1 MAQLW
6 KIRLPGGR
14 TLTPSDWTSAEPL
27 YSTVEVGPGP
37 FPVLTAFGYGKGGE
51 IPGSPGARRAT
62 LADTNLEGEGGR
74 LPENEELVCY
84 QVAVEFFMIGQE
96 DPNTPDAI
104 PAAQAPNVSLLNTLR
119 LQSDLLL
126 VWRFSYNKE
135 YMRAP
140 IGYFPASCG
149 TAYHFGGGR
158 NAVAAGATGS
168 VVSNNGGTDVCD
180 MREFASPIYVGP
192 GEAFA
197 IDIKPGPGGVTGL
210 NLDQAIV
217 PASRIR
223 CRVYLEGYRR
233 RPVA

>member
-6 KIRLPGGR
+6 KIRLPNGR

-27 YSTVEVGPGP
+27 YSTVEIGTGP
-37 FPVLTAFGYGKGGE
+37 FPVLTAFGYGQGGE
-51 IPGSPGARRAT
+51 VPGSPGARKAN

-74 LPENEELVCY
+74 LPENEELICY
-84 QVAVEFFMIGQE
+84 QIAVEFYMIGTE
-96 DPNTPDAI
+96 DPNNPDPI
-104 PAAQAPNVSLLNTLR
+104 PAAEAPNVSLLNMLR
-119 LQSDLLL
+119 LQRDILL

-140 IGYFPASCG
+140 IGYFPASSG
-149 TAYHFGGGR
+149 TAYIHGGYR
-158 NAVAAGATGS
+158 NAVAAGTTGG
-168 VVSNNGGTDVCD
+168 VIANNGGTDVCD

-197 IDIKPGPGGVTGL
+197 IDIKPGPGGVADL
-210 NLDQAIV
+210 NLDPV
-217 PASRIR
+217 TNSRIR
-223 CRVYLEGYRR
+223 ARVLLEGYRR